1 MHFHNPQ
8 VRVPLC
14 HWINPNSIPPT
25 ALPSTDISS
34 AILYSSFLNVYKCIS
49 SQFQACWRHV
59 SIHTHSYAITRSHTI
74 VVNKWGKIHS
84 VLPVMLS
91 SHRCGALERECA
103 GLAVL
108 PLRVFTWMLLSPVI
122 TAHISSIQYLT
133 LQTPSDSRGAFNLDL
148 STAGYMSKQIEV

>member
-1 MHFHNPQ
+1 MNLNLELCEISLCTPIIHKYEP
-8 VRVPLC
+8 RVPLC

-25 ALPSTDISS
+25 AFHPTNISS
-34 AILYSSFLNVYKCIS
+34 AMLYSSFFNVYKCIS
-49 SQFQACWRHV
+49 SQFQACSHHV
-59 SIHTHSYAITRSHTI
+59 RIHTHSYAITRSHTI

-122 TAHISSIQYLT
+122 TAHISPLYSI
-133 LQTPSDSRGAFNLDL
+133 
-148 STAGYMSKQIEV
+148 